1 VEVVPEGWI
10 PPTEDKRGDVAVLK
24 MTAGRP
30 AGATAVP
37 LRRPHQTEDRHF
49 AVQGFPDGTLIGATG
64 VIRTQLTIL
73 NRRRVRSL
81 CGPLARHPLAPGCIQ
96 MSFVLGTPL
105 EATDVEGWWRY
116 PPAVGTRAERRAARE
131 RVAAYHEARLGE
143 LVESIAATIDRYR
156 SADV

>member
-1 VEVVPEGWI
+1 M
-10 PPTEDKRGDVAVLK
+10 A
-24 MTAGRP
+24 
-30 AGATAVP
+30 
-37 LRRPHQTEDRHF
+37 
-49 AVQGFPDGTLIGATG
+49 
-64 VIRTQLTIL
+64 IL

-96 MSFVLGTPL
+96 MSFVHGTPL
-105 EATDVEGWWRY
+105 GATDVEGWWRY

-156 SADV
+156 AGEIDAYTVDETIHHYHGRSASCGNSAGPAAVEHTLR